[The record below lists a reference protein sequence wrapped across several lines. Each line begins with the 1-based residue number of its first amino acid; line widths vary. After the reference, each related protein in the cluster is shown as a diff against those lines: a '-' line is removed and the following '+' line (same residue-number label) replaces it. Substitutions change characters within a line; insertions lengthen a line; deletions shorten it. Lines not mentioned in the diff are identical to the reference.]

1 MLRSYTPADLLTIG
15 NATCGTIAIFLC
27 LDYLATDERR
37 FLWTAFVLL
46 PAALVCD
53 VLDGYVARLN
63 TARQSRLGADLDSL
77 SDVIS
82 FGVAPA
88 VLGFTLGLR
97 GGWDMVCLSYFVV
110 CGVSRLARFNVTAAD
125 LADAS
130 TGKVKYFEGTPIP
143 TSIAL
148 VVLLGVAF
156 YLGRID
162 EQLWFGQ
169 RPYRAAGPPP
179 AGTPVRGQRQ
189 RHDQRDAAG
198 PETVG
203 NNRKEQK
210 GGRGVLDSR
219 A

>member
-1 MLRSYTPADLLTIG
+1 MTHRHLSMLRSYTPADALTIG

-27 LDYLATDERR
+27 LDFLATGERR
-37 FLWTAFVLL
+37 YLWTAFVLL

-63 TARQSRLGADLDSL
+63 RRRQSVLGADLDSL
-77 SDVIS
+77 ADVIS

-110 CGVSRLARFNVTAAD
+110 CGVSRLARFNVTADA
-125 LADAS
+125 LADAA

-143 TSIAL
+143 TSIVI

-156 YLGRID
+156 YLDRVDSALWLGSVRI
-162 EQLWFGQ
+162 
-169 RPYRAAGPPP
+169 AGATLHPLALVYTLSGSAMISATLRVPKP
-179 AGTPVRGQRQ
+179 
-189 RHDQRDAAG
+189 
-198 PETVG
+198 
-203 NNRKEQK
+203 
-210 GGRGVLDSR
+210 
-219 A
+219 